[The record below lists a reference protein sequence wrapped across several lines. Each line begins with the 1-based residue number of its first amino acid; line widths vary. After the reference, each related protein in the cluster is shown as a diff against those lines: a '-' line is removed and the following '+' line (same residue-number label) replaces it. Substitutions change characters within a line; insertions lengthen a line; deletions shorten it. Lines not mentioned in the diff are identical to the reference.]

1 MNVEKK
7 SNIANAMKYTFFLF
21 TYVFFVKEKHT
32 NPKNIITSGK
42 QVPKFKKVVL
52 NKTIAK
58 NSAIIKTTNLCFT
71 KQKVR
76 IFYK

>member
-42 QVPKFKKVVL
+42 
-52 NKTIAK
+52 
-58 NSAIIKTTNLCFT
+58 
-71 KQKVR
+71 
-76 IFYK
+76 